1 MAHSIWIHLFI
12 VFECSMFVCVG
23 FDHQH
28 PEVYE
33 HCKRLLLHLL
43 VVQGTN
49 SSVQSLASVLLRNR
63 ELNEPRVLTVKPV
76 LQEFNLTG
84 ELKNRLNYRSF
95 VQGARNNN
103 LFVFTQHAS
112 FKTVLVRD
120 ELNFHCTKQRL
131 RFIVKGELVTRPL
144 L

>member
-1 MAHSIWIHLFI
+1 MHKALIIPWCSLTLPAHAYNSPYQNIQKHFNHSSLVLW
-12 VFECSMFVCVG
+12 SGWSSSG

-63 ELNEPRVLTVKPV
+63 EINDPKVLTVKPA

-84 ELKNRLNYRSF
+84 KRLACCLQLLHS
-95 VQGARNNN
+95 
-103 LFVFTQHAS
+103 LLHDIT
-112 FKTVLVRD
+112 L
-120 ELNFHCTKQRL
+120 HCT
-131 RFIVKGELVTRPL
+131 
-144 L
+144 

>member
-1 MAHSIWIHLFI
+1 MSCNAL
-12 VFECSMFVCVG
+12 CLFVCVG

-63 ELNEPRVLTVKPV
+63 ELNEPRVLTVKPA

-84 ELKNRLNYRSF
+84 TLKDS
-95 VQGARNNN
+95 
-103 LFVFTQHAS
+103 VFCYIDIST
-112 FKTVLVRD
+112 
-120 ELNFHCTKQRL
+120 
-131 RFIVKGELVTRPL
+131 
-144 L
+144 

>member
-1 MAHSIWIHLFI
+1 MY
-12 VFECSMFVCVG
+12 VFAVVLNQLSFTG

-63 ELNEPRVLTVKPV
+63 EYHEPKVLTVKPV
-76 LQEFNLTG
+76 PQELNLTG
-84 ELKNRLNYRSF
+84 LYIHKYY
-95 VQGARNNN
+95 V
-103 LFVFTQHAS
+103 
-112 FKTVLVRD
+112 
-120 ELNFHCTKQRL
+120 
-131 RFIVKGELVTRPL
+131 
-144 L
+144 

>member
-1 MAHSIWIHLFI
+1 MTSLMLC
-12 VFECSMFVCVG
+12 EYLCVG

-63 ELNEPRVLTVKPV
+63 ELNEPRVLTVKPA

-84 ELKNRLNYRSF
+84 ALKNMLLTLC
-95 VQGARNNN
+95 AR
-103 LFVFTQHAS
+103 
-112 FKTVLVRD
+112 
-120 ELNFHCTKQRL
+120 
-131 RFIVKGELVTRPL
+131 G
-144 L
+144 

>member
-1 MAHSIWIHLFI
+1 MCSVYSLCVCVCVHS
-12 VFECSMFVCVG
+12 CAQTFVCVSTG

-63 ELNEPRVLTVKPV
+63 EINDPKVLTIKPA

-84 ELKNRLNYRSF
+84 KA
-95 VQGARNNN
+95 V
-103 LFVFTQHAS
+103 HAPLPAS
-112 FKTVLVRD
+112 KSEMNSVDGNVSQVDVMHAWMDGWMLYITMCDAVGLTMC
-120 ELNFHCTKQRL
+120 HC
-131 RFIVKGELVTRPL
+131 
-144 L
+144 